1 MSITIYSQPRCVQ
14 CTATY
19 RWADGLG
26 LEYEV
31 IDVTKDDAALDAVK
45 ALGYLAAPV
54 VIVRDAAD
62 AIIEHWAGFQPDAL
76 DRLAASAL
84 VAA

>member
-1 MSITIYSQPRCVQ
+1 MSITIYSRPACVQ

-26 LEYEV
+26 LSYKV
-31 IDVTKDDAALDAVK
+31 INVSEDAAALDTVK

-54 VIVRDAAD
+54 VVVRDAAD
-62 AIIEHWAGFQPDAL
+62 AIIEHWAGFRPDAL